1 MRMVIDAEGV
11 FDGRGPKLALGAL
24 RYRSDDVVAVID
36 SAHAGVT
43 ARARTGDP
51 RVAPVPIVED
61 LDAAL
66 RYGPDT
72 FVVGISPLQSTL
84 PAGLRDRIRAAL
96 EAKLDVV
103 CGLHHQLG
111 DDPEL
116 SAAAD
121 RAGRRIWD
129 LRRPPQQD
137 VQVGTGGLGHR
148 PGSRTVLAV
157 GSDCNAGKMTAM
169 VELDREAARRG
180 LSSRFVATGQTG
192 ILIAGGGV
200 PADHVVADFL
210 PTLVHQH
217 VCAATA
223 EHDLVLVEGQ
233 AALNH
238 PWYSG
243 VSLGLLHG
251 AAPDALVLCHIAGA
265 RELGHLPLPIPPLS
279 QVVAMNEAAATWG
292 GGPAARVVA
301 VSLNTGRLSESEAA
315 DALAEVANETGL
327 PVVDVFRSGPAP
339 LLDAILAAPL
349 P

>member
-1 MRMVIDAEGV
+1 MVIDAEGV
-11 FDGRGPKLALGAL
+11 FDGTGPKLALGAL

-36 SAHAGVT
+36 SAHSGRT
-43 ARARTGDP
+43 ARDRTGDP
-51 RVAPVPIVED
+51 RVPAIPVVDD

-72 FVVGISPLQSTL
+72 FVVGISPMQSTL
-84 PAGLRDRIRAAL
+84 PPGLRDRILAAL

-121 RAGRRIWD
+121 RAGRQIWD

-137 VQVGTGGLGHR
+137 VRVGTAGSTHR
-148 PGSRTVLAV
+148 PGSHTVLAV
-157 GSDCNAGKMTAM
+157 GSDCNAGKMTTM

-192 ILIAGGGV
+192 ILVAGDGV

-210 PTLVHQH
+210 PTLMHQH

-223 EHDLVLVEGQ
+223 EHDLVFVEGQ

-251 AAPDALVLCHIAGA
+251 TAPDALVLCHIAGA
-265 RELGHLPLPIPPLS
+265 RDLGHLPLPIPPLP

-301 VSLNTGRLSESEAA
+301 IALNTGHLSESEAA
-315 DALAEVANETGL
+315 DAIAAATGETGL
-327 PVVDVFRSGPAP
+327 PAVDVFRSGPAP
-339 LLDAILAAPL
+339 LLDAILAAR
-349 P
+349 

>member
-11 FDGRGPKLALGAL
+11 FDGTGPKLALGVL
-24 RYRSDDVVAVID
+24 RYRPDDVVAVID
-36 SAHAGVT
+36 SKHAGVT
-43 ARARTGDP
+43 ARDSTADP
-51 RVAPVPIVED
+51 RVPPVPVVSD

-72 FVVGISPLQSTL
+72 FLVGLTPMQSTL
-84 PAGLRDRIRAAL
+84 PAGLHGRILAAL

-103 CGLHHQLG
+103 CGLHHQIG
-111 DDPEL
+111 DDPQL
-116 SAAAD
+116 SAAAEL
-121 RAGRRIWD
+121 AGRRIWD
-129 LRRPPQQD
+129 LRRPPEQD
-137 VQVGTGGLGHR
+137 VQVGTGGLTHR

-157 GSDCNAGKMTAM
+157 GSDCNAGKMTTM

-192 ILIAGGGV
+192 ILIAGDGV

-210 PTLVHQH
+210 PTLIHQH

-301 VSLNTGRLSESEAA
+301 ISLNTRRLSESEAA
-315 DALAEVANETGL
+315 DAVAAATDETGV
-327 PVVDVFRSGPAP
+327 PAVDVFRSGPAA
-339 LLDAILAAPL
+339 LLDAVLAGR
-349 P
+349 

>member
-11 FDGRGPKLALGAL
+11 FDGTGPKLALGVL
-24 RYRSDDVVAVID
+24 RYRSDDVVAVVD
-36 SAHAGVT
+36 GEHAGGT
-43 ARARTGDP
+43 ARDRTGVP
-51 RVAPVPIVED
+51 RVPPVPVVGD

-72 FVVGISPLQSTL
+72 FVVGHSPMQSML
-84 PAGLRDRIRAAL
+84 PAGLRGRILAAL
-96 EAKLDVV
+96 DAKLDVV

-116 SAAAD
+116 SGAAD

-129 LRRPPQQD
+129 LRRPPEQD
-137 VQVGTGGLGHR
+137 VQVGTGGLRHR
-148 PGSRTVLAV
+148 PGSHTVLAV
-157 GSDCNAGKMTAM
+157 GSDCNAGKMTTM

-192 ILIAGGGV
+192 ILIAGDGV

-210 PTLVHQH
+210 PTLMHEQ

-251 AAPDALVLCHIAGA
+251 TAPDALVLCHLAGA
-265 RELGHLPLPIPPLS
+265 RELGHLPLPIPPLA

-301 VSLNTGRLSESEAA
+301 IALNTGRRTESEAA
-315 DALAEVANETGL
+315 DALAAATDETGL
-327 PVVDVFRSGPAP
+327 PAVDVFRSGPTP
-339 LLDAILAAPL
+339 LLDAILEAHH
-349 P
+349 

>member
-11 FDGRGPKLALGAL
+11 FDGTGPKLALGVL

-36 SAHAGVT
+36 SAHSGRT
-43 ARARTGDP
+43 ARDRTADP
-51 RVAPVPIVED
+51 RVPPVPVVD
-61 LDAAL
+61 GLDAAL
-66 RYGPDT
+66 RYRPDT
-72 FVVGISPLQSTL
+72 FVVGISPMQSTL
-84 PAGLRDRIRAAL
+84 PAGLRGRILAAF

-116 SAAAD
+116 AAAAD

-137 VQVGTGGLGHR
+137 VQVGTGGRTHR

-157 GSDCNAGKMTAM
+157 GSDCNAGKMTTM

-192 ILIAGGGV
+192 ILIAGDGV

-210 PTLVHQH
+210 PTLLHQH
-217 VCAATA
+217 VCAATD
-223 EHDLVLVEGQ
+223 EHDLVFVEGQ

-251 AAPDALVLCHIAGA
+251 AAPDALVLCHWAGA
-265 RELGHLPLPIPPLS
+265 RELGHLPLPIPPLPE
-279 QVVAMNEAAATWG
+279 VVAMNEAATRWG

-301 VSLNTGRLSESEAA
+301 IALATGHLSESAAA
-315 DALAEVANETGL
+315 DALAEASEETGL
-327 PVVDVFRSGPAP
+327 PAVDVFRSGPAA
-339 LLDAILAAPL
+339 LLDAVLASGR
-349 P
+349 